1 MAEWPLHSCPYV
13 IVSDVSTA
21 DVHMAT
27 KKRGC
32 PCTLNEEEGCGLAMV
47 LARKDWIMTK
57 YRSIVSVFVEIGIEA
72 LWK

>member
-1 MAEWPLHSCPYV
+1 
-13 IVSDVSTA
+13 
-21 DVHMAT
+21 MAT